1 MAAGKEYLGFGIY
14 WYAELWNLALAHY
27 TRMPSVLHDHGWSHC
42 LNHSFKRFQKQL
54 RRIETA
60 SFLQPDKCSATAV
73 FCISCRATC
82 AVEGWKQKHQYQSC
96 ICQCSHCSFAVW
108 WSVLPDASREIRW
121 WNYTSEML
129 TVSRRKVREVTSGVF
144 NSAVSQQE
152 WTDGKW
158 SKTLFGQIELKH
170 KYQRVEKNGRSIAS
184 ICQFLIRSHPSKEM
198 WIRGILIFL
207 RHSQSV
213 EKSHSA
219 TDVGVECGRL
229 PTTSPFQV
237 TGDRFFAKGVAYN
250 PRNEL
255 WRCIQR
261 GERHAAIMDSFLL
274 ESQEHV
280 EMVCPNCVY
289 IIYMNTIWYTT
300 ICVYIYI

>member
-1 MAAGKEYLGFGIY
+1 
-14 WYAELWNLALAHY
+14 
-27 TRMPSVLHDHGWSHC
+27 
-42 LNHSFKRFQKQL
+42 
-54 RRIETA
+54 
-60 SFLQPDKCSATAV
+60 
-73 FCISCRATC
+73 
-82 AVEGWKQKHQYQSC
+82 
-96 ICQCSHCSFAVW
+96 
-108 WSVLPDASREIRW
+108 
-121 WNYTSEML
+121 ML

-170 KYQRVEKNGRSIAS
+170 KYQRRVEKNGRSIAS
-184 ICQFLIRSHPSKEM
+184 MWLLLVSKFDSCQFLIRSHPSKEM

-261 GERHAAIMDSFLL
+261 GERHAAIMDSF
-274 ESQEHV
+274 EHV
-280 EMVCPNCVY
+280 EMVCR
-289 IIYMNTIWYTT
+289 
-300 ICVYIYI
+300 VYIYCIYIWILYDIQRYVCISI

>member
-1 MAAGKEYLGFGIY
+1 
-14 WYAELWNLALAHY
+14 
-27 TRMPSVLHDHGWSHC
+27 
-42 LNHSFKRFQKQL
+42 
-54 RRIETA
+54 
-60 SFLQPDKCSATAV
+60 
-73 FCISCRATC
+73 
-82 AVEGWKQKHQYQSC
+82 
-96 ICQCSHCSFAVW
+96 
-108 WSVLPDASREIRW
+108 
-121 WNYTSEML
+121 
-129 TVSRRKVREVTSGVF
+129 
-144 NSAVSQQE
+144 
-152 WTDGKW
+152 
-158 SKTLFGQIELKH
+158 
-170 KYQRVEKNGRSIAS
+170 
-184 ICQFLIRSHPSKEM
+184 M

-261 GERHAAIMDSFLL
+261 GERHAAIIDSFLL

-289 IIYMNTIWYTT
+289 IYMNTI
-300 ICVYIYI
+300 